1 MQVDINDVFID
12 VDQCEVTQH
21 QGKQLIKLDFQ
32 VTHEDYHD
40 ITVLF
45 YENDFRVKIPSEGI
59 DQHATIHRY
68 YTSFTNLYVEG
79 NVGDFHVE
87 LIET

>member
-1 MQVDINDVFID
+1 MQVYINDMLIN
-12 VDQCEVTQH
+12 VDQYELTEH
-21 QGKQLIKLDFQ
+21 KDKQLIKLDFQ

-45 YENDFRVKIPSEGI
+45 YENDFRVKIPSERI
-59 DQHATIHRY
+59 DQHVTIHRY

>member
-1 MQVDINDVFID
+1 MFIYLNGQAINIDDYDI
-12 VDQCEVTQH
+12 
-21 QGKQLIKLDFQ
+21 GKHGQKTWLSFDFK

-40 ITVLF
+40 VTVLL
-45 YENDFRVKIPSEGI
+45 YDNDFRVEFPDESL
-59 DQHATIHRY
+59 DFQATIYRY

-87 LIET
+87 LIEV